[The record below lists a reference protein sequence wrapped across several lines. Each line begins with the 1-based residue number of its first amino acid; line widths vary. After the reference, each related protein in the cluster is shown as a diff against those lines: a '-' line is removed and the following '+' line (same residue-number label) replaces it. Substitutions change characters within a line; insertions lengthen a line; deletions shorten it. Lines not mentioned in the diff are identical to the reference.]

1 MIKQLWKPR
10 YNSFQV
16 YLKYFPIELQSIHFS
31 GILKKISVFL
41 RKNLVRLM
49 CRRFFWNI
57 FFQMKMLQE
66 VHKTIC
72 SSKTISFRSFGI
84 FTHWSP
90 ANTVTS
96 LPQNG
101 RFGQNFWWKISLG
114 WCAADFSDRH
124 SFRWKW
130 FRTYLRPFVV
140 QKQQVLGHMKYSP
153 NDHQSIPLGYH
164 QKISKNT
171 KFRHIFGPR
180 WPVEHIQQAIYAK

>member
-57 FFQMKMLQE
+57 FFQMKMVQE
-66 VHKTIC
+66 VHETIS

-84 FTHWSP
+84 FTYWPP
-90 ANTVTS
+90 ANTVTD

-101 RFGQNFWWKISLG
+101 RFGQNFWWKILLG

-130 FRTYLRPFVV
+130 FSIPLRPVLV

-153 NDHQSIPLGYH
+153 IDIHSIYFLA
-164 QKISKNT
+164 ILTKNLSFWEN
-171 KFRHIFGPR
+171 KSR
-180 WPVEHIQQAIYAK
+180 

>member
-1 MIKQLWKPR
+1 MPSIEVGTRKRHISDYFKTFSKWSN
-10 YNSFQV
+10 NSGNLDITLFRCIWNI
-16 YLKYFPIELQSIHFS
+16 FPFNSSRFTFS

-57 FFQMKMLQE
+57 FFQMKMVQE
-66 VHKTIC
+66 VHETIC

-84 FTHWSP
+84 FTHWPP
-90 ANTVTS
+90 ANTVTD

-101 RFGQNFWWKISLG
+101 RFGQNFWWKILLG

-130 FRTYLRPFVV
+130 FRTYLRPFLV

-153 NDHQSIPLGYH
+153 IDHQPIPLEIH
-164 QKISKNT
+164 QKI
-171 KFRHIFGPR
+171 
-180 WPVEHIQQAIYAK
+180 